1 MATTQLSV
9 LEGQDLVRAAI
20 DPTSI
25 DPKERTFDVVWST
38 GARAMVQGEVD
49 GSWLQFDEELSLDP
63 KAWDLARVENGT
75 CPLLNE
81 HDGFFGPAKGVENQL
96 GRVLSVSFT
105 RREARARCQF
115 SFAPEHEGT
124 WINVQKGIIRG
135 ISPRYRVKG
144 YEEITKPKDARRV
157 FRTTL
162 AELREI
168 SLTTVPADP
177 GGRVRSDN
185 QKQTYIAELKTG
197 EGETTAM
204 PPELDPKNQQPATN
218 NTPPATP
225 PVAGDEQDR
234 ARGGNPPP
242 AQPPATPPTPGEQ
255 GDQARG
261 GQPPRGNG
269 APSQLTPAEI
279 RANERARVDGI
290 NEVARTLRLEDAEG
304 LKLVARLIN
313 QDSSLE
319 AARHEL
325 VFERARRDMN
335 GLGSNAVRVEVGQ
348 TELDKVRSGVENA
361 LLVRMNRLGEDGKPV
376 KLSEHGRNFH
386 GRDLARLAEEML
398 AAQGVRVRS
407 LSKHEIC
414 GVALNLDRDI
424 ARSAGM
430 HSTSDFPNLL
440 SNLAS
445 KSLRAAYSEV
455 PSDWKML
462 SRQASAQ
469 DFKPMNRLQIGEAPQ
484 LEKVN
489 EHGEFKRGTITE
501 GKETYSVE
509 DYGKIFAI
517 TRKALINDDL
527 SAFDRLPMMFG
538 RQAAELEAQKAIG
551 LLLANPT
558 MGDGNQLFSVAH
570 ANTSTGALSIAALA
584 AAQLALVKQVGL
596 DGRTLVGNRPRFL
609 FVPAA
614 LHVAALQFTA
624 QITPNASGSVNPFVG
639 MFERVI
645 SEPRLD
651 IGADGQAGDA
661 VKWFMAGDPRS
672 VDILEHAYL
681 AGQEGVYLETK
692 EGFEVDGMQM
702 KVRHTFGVAVLDWR
716 GIVRSTGT

>member
-9 LEGQDLVRAAI
+9 LEGQDVVRAAI

-25 DPKERTFDVVWST
+25 DPKDRTFDVVWST
-38 GARAMVQGEVD
+38 GARAMVSGEVD
-49 GSWLQFDEELSLDP
+49 GGWLQFDEELSLDP

-177 GGRVRSDN
+177 GGRVRSDTKN
-185 QKQTYIAELKTG
+185 QTYTAELKTG
-197 EGETTAM
+197 EGETKEM
-204 PPELDPKNQQPATN
+204 PPELDPKNQQPAN
-218 NTPPATP
+218 PNTPPATP
-225 PVAGDEQDR
+225 PVVD
-234 ARGGNPPP
+234 
-242 AQPPATPPTPGEQ
+242 QP
-255 GDQARG
+255 DQARG
-261 GQPPRGNG
+261 GNQPPAQQPAAPAPEQGDQTRGG
-269 APSQLTPAEI
+269 HPQRAPVVTQPTPAEI
-279 RANERARVDGI
+279 RAQERARVDGI

-304 LKLVARLIN
+304 LKLVQRLIN
-313 QDSSLE
+313 QDSPLE
-319 AARHEL
+319 TARHEL

-335 GLGSNAVRVEVGQ
+335 GLGANAVRVEIGQ

-361 LLVRMNRLGEDGKPV
+361 LLVRMNRTGDDGKPI

-414 GVALNLDRDI
+414 GIALNLDREI

-430 HSTSDFPNLL
+430 HSSSDFPNLL
-440 SNLAS
+440 SNLAN
-445 KSLRAAYSEV
+445 KSLRAAYAEV
-455 PSDWKML
+455 PSEWKRL

-501 GKETYSVE
+501 GKETYAVE

-527 SAFDRLPMMFG
+527 SAFDRLPMLFG

-570 ANTSTGALSIAALA
+570 ANTSTGAISIANLA
-584 AAQLALVKQVGL
+584 AAQLALVKMVGL

-614 LHVAALQFTA
+614 LHVTALQFTA
-624 QITPNASGSVNPFVG
+624 QIQPNASGSVNPFVG
-639 MFERVI
+639 MFEAVI

-651 IGADGQAGDA
+651 VGADGQAGDA
-661 VKWFMAGDPRS
+661 VKWFMCGDPRS